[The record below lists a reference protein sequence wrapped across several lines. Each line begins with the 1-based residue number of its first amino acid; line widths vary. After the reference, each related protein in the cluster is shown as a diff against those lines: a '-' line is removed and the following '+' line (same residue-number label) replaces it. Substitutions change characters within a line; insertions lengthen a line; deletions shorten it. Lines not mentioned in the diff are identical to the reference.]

1 MAITTFVRKEKKYLI
16 TKEQRDSLLQILP
29 KYMVFDKYCQNG
41 NKYIVNNVYFDT
53 PTFNIIRHSIS
64 KPVYKAKIRIRS
76 YITEAKDIDVAFLEM
91 KKKFKGVVNKR
102 RIVGNLK
109 DIENFIIN
117 RIRPQHLSTEQKQI
131 FNEIE
136 YTMDTDNVAPA
147 VYLSYVRT
155 ALFDRNDSSIRVTI
169 DEDIIAR
176 TEAVSLREKRFGMP
190 LLPANHYLMEIKV
203 SGAFPLWLAHILTEL
218 NIHPT
223 SYSKY
228 GSFYL
233 QQVKEKMLHE

>member
-29 KYMVFDKYCQNG
+29 KYMVFDKFCQNG
-41 NKYIVNNVYFDT
+41 NKYTVNNIYFDT
-53 PTFNIIRHSIS
+53 PTFNVIRHSIS

-76 YITEAKDIDVAFLEM
+76 YITEAKDTDIAFLEM

-109 DIENFIIN
+109 DIESFIKD
-117 RIRPQHLSTEQKQI
+117 RTRPKFLSAEQKQI

-136 YTMDTDNVAPA
+136 YTIDTENVVPA
-147 VYLSYVRT
+147 VYLSYIRT
-155 ALFDRNDSSIRVTI
+155 ALFDRNDSSIRLTI

-176 TEAVSLREKRFGMP
+176 TGTVSLREKRYGTSI
-190 LLPANHYLMEIKV
+190 LPENHYLMEIKV
-203 SGAFPLWLAHILTEL
+203 SGAFPLWLSHILTEL

-228 GSFYL
+228 GNFYL
-233 QQVKEKMLHE
+233 QQVKEKMSHE